1 MLDKVEI
8 VYRRCRVVQTVTQQ
22 LCCPVMKGGDHHVG
36 CYTKRGLL
44 YKTRVGEGCI
54 VENLE
59 GTCGASLGWGRAEGQ
74 KKKEERGKE
83 KG

>member
-1 MLDKVEI
+1 
-8 VYRRCRVVQTVTQQ
+8 
-22 LCCPVMKGGDHHVG
+22 MKGGDHHVG